1 MSTVATNSLASLE
14 TPALGRVPPLQSGD
28 HLSRVEFE
36 RRYHASPA
44 HLKAEL
50 IEGIVYIMA
59 PVTEPG
65 HARPHLRFGTWLGT
79 YEAYTP
85 GTIGGDNGSIRLD
98 LDNMPQPD
106 AYLRIDSDYGGQSKL
121 SDDKYVQGAPDLVA
135 EIAASSA
142 SYDLH
147 EKLRVYRR
155 NGVGEYVVW
164 RVWDRAV
171 DWFRLEEGQY
181 VSQKPDNQG
190 IHKSHNFPGLWLDS
204 AALLAGDQ
212 RRVLAA
218 VQQGIASPE
227 HANFVAELERRRAA
241 RGT

>member
-1 MSTVATNSLASLE
+1 MSSATTNSIPPLE
-14 TPALGRVPPLQSGD
+14 IPTLGHVPPLQTGD
-28 HLSRVEFE
+28 HLTRAEFE
-36 RRYHASPA
+36 RRYKASPT

-59 PVTEPG
+59 PVTESG

-85 GTIGGDNGSIRLD
+85 GTIAGDNGSIRMD

-106 AYLRIDSDYGGQSKL
+106 AYLRIDFDYGGQSKL
-121 SDDKYVQGAPDLVA
+121 GEDKYVEGAPDLIA
-135 EIAASSA
+135 EIAASSV

-155 NGVGEYVVW
+155 NGVREYVVW

-171 DWFRLEEGQY
+171 DWFRMIDGQF
-181 VSQKPDNQG
+181 VPQSLDDQG
-190 IHKSHNFPGLWLDS
+190 WHKSTTYPGLWLD
-204 AALLAGDQ
+204 AGALLAGNQ
-212 RRVLAA
+212 RRVLEV
-218 VQQGIASPE
+218 VQAGIASAE
-227 HANFVAELERRRAA
+227 HAEFVARLEQRRAT
-241 RGT
+241 RES